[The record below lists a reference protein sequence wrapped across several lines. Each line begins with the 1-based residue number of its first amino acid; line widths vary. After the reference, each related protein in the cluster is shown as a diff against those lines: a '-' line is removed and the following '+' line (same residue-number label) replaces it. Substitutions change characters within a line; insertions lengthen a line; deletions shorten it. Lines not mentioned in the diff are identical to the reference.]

1 MADQLDNVNLPLI
14 DGLSSDGSA
23 TGSTDPY
30 TAKSG
35 PFKTYIHPSPVT
47 EERKPWVPPPDSH
60 LKNPGT
66 ARATIA
72 ASQEKPH
79 GTLEGRWAT
88 THQRQTVVQQ
98 HCDYW
103 DPDHDGI
110 IWPGDTYRGCRD
122 FGWSPPLA
130 AIAAFIINVNLS
142 YPTAPTF
149 LPDPFFRIWL
159 DRVYKDKH
167 GSDSMTY
174 DNEGRFKPQSF
185 EDIFAKYDKGNK
197 GGLDIWDLLR
207 FWKGQRMMFDFF
219 GWSATFLECTY
230 PTDKKFVLLLFVP
243 RSVSSVCIL
252 ADFASSS
259 GVATYLF
266 IWPED
271 GIMRKEDIR
280 GVYDGS
286 IFYKKAEQHRQK
298 QQREQQEWQARAP
311 RLASLLKKLY

>member
-1 MADQLDNVNLPLI
+1 
-14 DGLSSDGSA
+14 
-23 TGSTDPY
+23 
-30 TAKSG
+30 
-35 PFKTYIHPSPVT
+35 
-47 EERKPWVPPPDSH
+47 
-60 LKNPGT
+60 
-66 ARATIA
+66 
-72 ASQEKPH
+72 
-79 GTLEGRWAT
+79 
-88 THQRQTVVQQ
+88 
-98 HCDYW
+98 
-103 DPDHDGI
+103 
-110 IWPGDTYRGCRD
+110 
-122 FGWSPPLA
+122 
-130 AIAAFIINVNLS
+130 
-142 YPTAPTF
+142 
-149 LPDPFFRIWL
+149 
-159 DRVYKDKH
+159 
-167 GSDSMTY
+167 MTY